1 MMKNWIVRNLVFA
14 LIAVICIIAGAVIF
28 LNVVTQHDREIAVPD
43 FRGLTMAEAV
53 ALADSTGVR
62 VEVIDSVYSN
72 RNRGCVKHHTPN
84 AGTKVK
90 NGRRILLTV
99 NAVNAR
105 KVAVPNLV
113 GYSLRQAVPEV
124 EKRGL
129 LIGRLIYR
137 PDMATNNVLEQ
148 HYRGRKV
155 EPGTLLEAESVIDL
169 VVGLDD
175 SDNVTMV
182 PDLKGFDAKDAV
194 KIIHDSYLNVHAVR
208 YDKDIRT
215 YEDSLD
221 AVVYRQSPE
230 PSEFTV
236 GMGTDVTI
244 YLKKRPDEQ
253 Q

>member
-1 MMKNWIVRNLVFA
+1 MKNWIIRNLVIAFILVVA
-14 LIAVICIIAGAVIF
+14 LIIGAVVF
-28 LNVVTQHDREIAVPD
+28 LNVVTQHGRELAVPD
-43 FRGLTMAEAV
+43 FRGLTVAEAM
-53 ALADSTGVR
+53 ALADSAGVR
-62 VEVIDSVYSN
+62 VDVIDSVYSN
-72 RNRGCVKHHTPN
+72 RNRGCVEHHTPH
-84 AGTKVK
+84 AGTMVK

-113 GYSLRQAVPEV
+113 GYSLRQAVPEI

-129 LIGRLIYR
+129 VLGRLEYR
-137 PDMATNNVLEQ
+137 KDIATNNVLEQ

-155 EPGTLLEAESVIDL
+155 EAGTLLDAESVIDL
-169 VVGLDD
+169 VVGLDEAD
-175 SDNVTMV
+175 DFTMV
-182 PDLKGFDAKDAV
+182 PDLTGFDAKDAV
-194 KIIHDSYLNVHAVR
+194 KIIHDCYLNVRAVR
-208 YDKDIRT
+208 YDKDVRT

-221 AVVYRQSPE
+221 AVVYRQNPE

-244 YLKKRPDEQ
+244 YLKKADEQ